1 MKTGVLLVEDP
12 GTGGLAVTSVREAL
26 ASVPKDP
33 LGTERGVPDRGSTV
47 PPGQAGWPCATQC

>member
-1 MKTGVLLVEDP
+1 MQTGVLLEYP
-12 GTGGLAVTSVREAL
+12 GGALAVTSVREAL

-47 PPGQAGWPCATQC
+47 PRGQAGWPYASLC